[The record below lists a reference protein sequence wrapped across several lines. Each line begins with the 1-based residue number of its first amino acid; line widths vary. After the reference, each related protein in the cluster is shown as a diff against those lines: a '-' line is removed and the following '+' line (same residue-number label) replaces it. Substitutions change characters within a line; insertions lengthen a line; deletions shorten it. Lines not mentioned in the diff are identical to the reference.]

1 MSKTNSSKPR
11 KGAKRIFITLPIAIV
26 DRLDAEKERG
36 FTKSQILEHASLDWI
51 YKEDRT
57 REGKTMVLLPISA
70 ISQAILD
77 QHPGQYH
84 ERLIEA
90 ALIGYMQ
97 EQHEKEDTK

>member
-26 DRLDAEKERG
+26 DRLDAEKDRG

-70 ISQAILD
+70 I
-77 QHPGQYH
+77 
-84 ERLIEA
+84 
-90 ALIGYMQ
+90 IGYMQ